1 MPAYISLIRGINVG
15 GHNKVKMAL
24 LRKSVE
30 TLGFR
35 QVQTYIQSG
44 NLVFQGTKQSTSTI
58 SRKIEDAILKKF
70 GFSAPVITITADEIC
85 ATLDGNPFLKQKGID
100 VSKLHVIF
108 LSGRPEAASVKKLE
122 AIPSRDDRFEWRDQ
136 CLYLHLPDGTAQSK
150 LANAP
155 LERLLSV
162 RTTTRN
168 WNTVNELHK
177 MAQDCK

>member
-1 MPAYISLIRGINVG
+1 MPTYISLIRGINVG
-15 GHNKVKMAL
+15 GHNKVKMDL

-35 QVQTYIQSG
+35 QVQSYIQSG
-44 NLVFQGTKQSTSTI
+44 NLVFQGAKQSPTTI
-58 SRKIEDAILKKF
+58 SKKIEDVILKKF
-70 GFSAPVITITADEIC
+70 GFPAAVITITADEVR

-100 VSKLHVIF
+100 PSNLHVIF
-108 LSGRPEAASVKKLE
+108 LSSRPEAADVKKLE
-122 AIPSRDDRFEWRDQ
+122 TIPSRDDRFEWRDQ
-136 CLYLHLPDGTAQSK
+136 CLYLHLPNGTAQSR
-150 LANAP
+150 LANSP
-155 LERLLSV
+155 LEKLLSV